1 MKRNRRV
8 QMNVQ
13 QLINRL
19 NEYPPDMEVAI
30 LDGFNGGGDP
40 RTINMGPTLR
50 SEGDYEDIKSKPG
63 TPILVM
69 GYGSY

>member
-1 MKRNRRV
+1 MGSTPVGGATEPRTT
-8 QMNVQ
+8 Q
-13 QLINRL
+13 
-19 NEYPPDMEVAI
+19 A